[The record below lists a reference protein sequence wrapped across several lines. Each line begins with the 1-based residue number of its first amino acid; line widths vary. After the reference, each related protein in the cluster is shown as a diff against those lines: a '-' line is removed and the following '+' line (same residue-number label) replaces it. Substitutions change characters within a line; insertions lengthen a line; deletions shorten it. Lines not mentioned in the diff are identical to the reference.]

1 MTETSPYQPPRSSI
15 TPTAPPQFGDIQLL
29 SAQGRLGRVRYIGYS
44 IGLGMLVN
52 GAMLLMGGIGILL
65 KGGSEVFGMA
75 ATGLLIILALL
86 ALIVS
91 ILLSIQRLHDFD
103 ASGWWTVLTVV
114 PLANVALYLV
124 LLIMPGAQGPNRFG
138 KPPPPNTTGV
148 ILLASILPLIFVIGI
163 VAALAIPAYQQF
175 HQRVDRIPAPTQP

>member
-1 MTETSPYQPPRSSI
+1 MNNPNPYQSPRSSI
-15 TPTAPPQFGDIQLL
+15 APAAPTQFGEINLL

-44 IGLGMLVN
+44 VGIGLLVN
-52 GAMLLMGGIGILL
+52 VIALLMGGLASFLDRDGDAISGLIGVVI
-65 KGGSEVFGMA
+65 
-75 ATGLLIILALL
+75 IILGVAAL
-86 ALIVS
+86 AIS
-91 ILLSIQRLHDFD
+91 ILLMIQRLHDFD